1 MKKALTAFVM
11 VFTVLAVSAQ
21 TDEGKSSDSKMI
33 EVQKGIYMY
42 QNKGGNIGLSIGNDG
57 VFMIDDQFADIAEEI
72 LKDIKRVAKKKPQFI
87 INTHHHGDHTGGN
100 VTMAKEG
107 AIIISHENVRKR
119 LKEYMETAEVK
130 VDEAIMPIITFTE
143 NMTFHY
149 NGEEIL
155 VFHVHSAHTDGDAM
169 VYFTK
174 SNVLHSGDAFVQGRY
189 PYIDAKGG
197 GTVEGYIEGLE
208 SLSMMIDSQ
217 TKIIPGHGDIAAM
230 KDVRELANLL
240 NQALKKVSFHHLNG
254 KTEAQ
259 ILAMTDI
266 TAAYDAKGFG
276 DGFIDREKFL
286 KSIYADVIKK
296 YDPRDMEEK
305 REQYN
310 EMKKKIE
317 EQKKKT
323 GDQKS

>member
-1 MKKALTAFVM
+1 MKKALTTFMLFFA
-11 VFTVLAVSAQ
+11 VLTLTAQ
-21 TDEGKSSDSKMI
+21 TDEGKSSDSKII
-33 EVQKGIYMY
+33 EVTKGIYMY

-57 VFMIDDQFADIAEEI
+57 VFMIDDQFEDISEEL
-72 LKDIKRVAKKKPQFI
+72 LKDIKRISKKKPQFV

-100 VTMAKEG
+100 VALAKEG
-107 AIIISHENVRKR
+107 AIIISHENVRNR

-149 NGEEIL
+149 NGEDIL

-169 VYFTK
+169 VYFPK
-174 SNVLHSGDAFVQGRY
+174 SNVIHSGDAFVQGRY
-189 PYIDAKGG
+189 PYIDVKSG

-208 SLSMMIDSQ
+208 RLSMLMDSQ
-217 TKIIPGHGDIAAM
+217 TKIIPGHGDIASM
-230 KDVRELANLL
+230 KDVRELLNLL
-240 NQALKKVSFHHLNG
+240 NQSLKRVTFHHLNG

-266 TAAYDAKGFG
+266 TAAYDEKGFG
-276 DGFIDREKFL
+276 DGFIDRVKFL
-286 KSIYADVIKK
+286 KSIYTDVTKK

-305 REQYN
+305 RERYN

-317 EQKKKT
+317 EQNKKD
-323 GDQKS
+323 GD